1 RERGDDGD
9 SDCNLADLELEKPV
23 AAEGTEVAQ
32 LQNDQ
37 HDNRESLNES
47 PSATLRCKNQEGASD
62 DLQLDIN
69 VDLDGLCVTNPS
81 QVSLPDMIERS
92 HELFQQ
98 EVIAD
103 TSSPYEADLA
113 TNKGKQLEAKES
125 IVTNLDVLNLQAP
138 SKARGKVSTKGKW
151 SVKEFQSNCPRDT
164 QNDYELVDVGPDGD
178 VQRLTWFQKW
188 AASPCK

>member
-1 RERGDDGD
+1 
-9 SDCNLADLELEKPV
+9 
-23 AAEGTEVAQ
+23 
-32 LQNDQ
+32 
-37 HDNRESLNES
+37 
-47 PSATLRCKNQEGASD
+47 
-62 DLQLDIN
+62 
-69 VDLDGLCVTNPS
+69 
-81 QVSLPDMIERS
+81 MIERS

-113 TNKGKQLEAKES
+113 TNKGKQLEAKEI

-151 SVKEFQSNCPRDT
+151 SVKEFQSNCPVATKAFHKWMNNTADLDYVGKVAAKYSVCYKKNYMMLRAPTVLLRPGSAVINDPNFTIPWKRVQHVNSTLVEFAMQRDT